1 MEFGGRVCFPT
12 FASLADSLMNL
23 MFDRIVRGE
32 SAEEVQTVLK
42 GMAGI
47 ESLKGFRKAVL
58 CHACT

>member
-1 MEFGGRVCFPT
+1 
-12 FASLADSLMNL
+12 MNL
-23 MFDRIVRGE
+23 MFDTIVRGE